1 MTDLAVVG
9 AGDRAHHLVSQV
21 YAVRNREYRFAAAD
35 EWSLVGEEA
44 YRRYAPDPPGWA
56 ESIGEATRPASPTD
70 AKKAAALAVGA
81 QQSVEHGPFYR
92 IDDSY
97 DVEAE

>member
-44 YRRYAPDPPGWA
+44 YRRYAPDPPGWVNGRR
-56 ESIGEATRPASPTD
+56 ETGPVSPAD
-70 AKKAAALAVGA
+70 
-81 QQSVEHGPFYR
+81 R
-92 IDDSY
+92 R
-97 DVEAE
+97 